1 MKITFILIIIL
12 LFCQPLLARHK
23 NIQMSFGTYESET
36 SIAINPND
44 PNQMIAGSNLNYYFY
59 SNDGGRSW
67 QSAKLSSSF
76 GVWGD
81 PTILWDYKG
90 NAYFFHL
97 SSNPSTDAWLD
108 RIVCQ
113 KTTDKGLSWND
124 GSFMGLNGTKDQD
137 KQWGA
142 IDSATNN
149 IYMAWTEFDSY
160 GINSPQFRSR
170 MMFARST
177 DLGVSWSTGIQISDS
192 IGDCIDDDYTVE
204 GANVDIGLNGEVY
217 ITWMYGEEL
226 FFDKSTDLGLT
237 WLPSD
242 KIVSDVIGGWNIS
255 IPGLNRANGFPVIS
269 VDRSNGTNRGT
280 IYISFADQ
288 RNGSDDT
295 DIWLIKSNDGGD
307 SWTQP
312 VRVNDDPPGKQQ
324 FLHWMALDN
333 SNGNLYF
340 VFYDRRNYD
349 NNLTD
354 VYLAVS
360 TNGGSSF
367 RNEKISETPFL
378 PVNTVFFGDYTGISS
393 VNNVVRPIWMRMS
406 TGGEM
411 TVWTSLVDVDSLFVT
426 ADEESGFRI
435 FAESELEQNYPNPF
449 DDATYIAFKLRRPEY
464 VNLEIYDI
472 TGKCVAMLM
481 NNQLCETGRHVAA
494 FDRKIYG
501 SQPGF
506 YYYRLRYGDSSIIK
520 KMLII
525 N

>member
-1 MKITFILIIIL
+1 MKTLLIL
-12 LFCQPLLARHK
+12 LITAFLCQPLAARHK
-23 NIQMSFGTYESET
+23 NIQMSFGSWEEET
-36 SIAINPND
+36 SVSINPNN
-44 PNQMIAGSNLNYYFY
+44 PAQIIAGSNLNYYFT
-59 SNDGGRSW
+59 SNDGGLTW
-67 QSAKLSSSF
+67 QSARLTSSF

-81 PTILWDYKG
+81 PTILWDYTG

-97 SSNPSTDAWLD
+97 SSNPSTEAWLD

-124 GSFMGLNGTKDQD
+124 GSYMGLNGSKDQD

-142 IDSATNN
+142 VDPATNN

-160 GINSPQFRSR
+160 GVNSPQVRSR
-170 MMFARST
+170 MMFSRST
-177 DLGVSWSTGIQISDS
+177 DFGESWSDGVQISDS
-192 IGDCIDDDYTVE
+192 VGDCIDDDYTVE

-217 ITWMYGEEL
+217 VTWMYGEEL
-226 FFDKSTDLGLT
+226 FFDKSTDKGLN

-242 KIVSDVIGGWNIS
+242 KIVAKVIGGWNIT

-269 VDRSNGTNRGT
+269 VDRSNGPNRGT

-288 RNGSDDT
+288 RNGTDDT
-295 DIWLIKSNDGGD
+295 DIWIVKSTDGGL
-307 SWTQP
+307 SWSQP

-324 FLHWMALDN
+324 FLHWMTLDN

-340 VFYDRRNYD
+340 VFYDRRNYE

-360 TNGGSSF
+360 TDAGISF
-367 RNEKISETPFL
+367 RNEKISEIPFL
-378 PVNTVFFGDYTGISS
+378 PVNTVFFGDYTGISA
-393 VNNVVRPIWMRMS
+393 VNNVVRPVWMRMS

-411 TVWTSLVDVDSLFVT
+411 TVWTSIVDVDSLFVS
-426 ADEESGFRI
+426 AEEESGIRI

-449 DDATYIAFKLRRPEY
+449 DDATYIAFKLRRPENVY
-464 VNLEIYDI
+464 LEVFDI
-472 TGKCVAMLM
+472 TGKCVARLI
-481 NNQLCETGRHVAA
+481 NNESCETGRHVVT
-494 FDRKIYG
+494 FDRKAF
-501 SQPGF
+501 SAPPGF
-506 YYYRLRYGDSSIIK
+506 YYYHLRYGDTSIIK